1 MAIPMFPIAQTVVS
15 GVSSLLG
22 QYLQG
27 KSDRAYYQALQS
39 NYNTNAELNDIQT
52 ARQSAYIN
60 ESAAS
65 QVHQM
70 RQQGQVL
77 EGSQKAA
84 MAAQGMDLSSGSA
97 QAVLSS
103 SERALLEDED
113 LVRYQAELSA
123 FENNKQ
129 GALSSASLRSQGR
142 LAALSGRQSGI
153 ASRLGMVGTVLTSAL
168 GVGGQIFDYLQQN
181 KTQKAELKENYG
193 YTR

>member
-1 MAIPMFPIAQTVVS
+1 MAIPAFPIAQTVIS

-27 KSDRAYYQALQS
+27 KADRDYYRAMQS
-39 NYNTNAELNDIQT
+39 NYNTNADLNDIQT

-60 ESAAS
+60 EAASS
-65 QVHQM
+65 QVHQL
-70 RQQGQVL
+70 RKQGAVL

-84 MAAQGMDLSSGSA
+84 MAAQGMDISSGSA

-103 SERALLEDED
+103 SERALKEDED
-113 LVRYQAELSA
+113 LVRYQAELAA

-129 GALSSASLRSQGR
+129 GALASANLRSQAR
-142 LAALSGRQSGI
+142 LAALSEKQAAVSN
-153 ASRLGMVGTVLTSAL
+153 RLGMIGTIITSAL
-168 GVGGQIFDYLQQN
+168 GVGGEVFNSLQQN
-181 KTQKAELKENYG
+181 KTLETGLKTNYG

>member
-39 NYNTNAELNDIQT
+39 KYNTNAELNDIQT

-103 SERALLEDED
+103 SERALKEDED
-113 LVRYQAELSA
+113 LVRYQAELAA

-129 GALSSASLRSQGR
+129 GALASANLRSQAR
-142 LAALSGRQSGI
+142 LAALSEKQAAVSN
-153 ASRLGMVGTVLTSAL
+153 RLGMIGTIITSAL
-168 GVGGQIFDYLQQN
+168 GVGGEVFNSLQQN
-181 KTQKAELKENYG
+181 KTLETGLKTNYG